1 MSETWI
7 VVADRATA
15 RIFDPEGPKG
25 RWEMLHEFVHLP
37 GRERNQ
43 KLRGNRPDQIQHTE
57 EKIYRGGLEPT
68 NLYKVEEDRFAKEIC
83 EFLERS
89 YMTTAFRSL
98 VLVAAPSFL
107 GSMRRHLKDWLREK
121 VTLELGK
128 DYGHLKPHELAD
140 TVQVP

>member
-15 RIFDPEGPKG
+15 RIFDPDGPHG
-25 RWEMLHEFVHLP
+25 RWDMVHEFIHNEA
-37 GRERNQ
+37 REANQ

-57 EKIYRGGLEPT
+57 ERLHPAKMDPRSIH
-68 NLYKVEEDRFAKEIC
+68 KVEEDRFAKELC
-83 EFLERS
+83 AYLEKS
-89 YMTTAFRSL
+89 YLAKAFQAL

-107 GSMRRHLKDWLREK
+107 GSLRRHLRDWLKEK
-121 VTLELGK
+121 VTLELDK
-128 DYGHLKPHELAD
+128 DYGHLKPHQLAA